1 MSEVAVQDIELTI
14 PGFTIAARVW
24 GPPDGKP
31 VLCAHGWLDNAASF
45 DRLAPLL
52 EGFRLVVIDL
62 PGHGRSAHLPAGA
75 TYHFIDILP
84 RLVDVADMLG
94 WQKFSL
100 LCHSMGAGAA
110 SLLAGTIPKRID
122 RVVLLDGLGPT
133 SAPGARAAEQL
144 EKALTERGTL
154 AAKSPRTFQT
164 PEEAVELIAQIYQIS
179 PENAAVLM
187 SRGLTQSRHGDGRT
201 TWHFT
206 YDLRLRAATSLYMT
220 ESQVL
225 SFFARI
231 SAPTLLIRPDDGWP
245 FDPNMMHTRIEAIP
259 HLELLRVPGNHHVHL
274 EHPERIAP
282 AVQSFLEAADM

>member
-1 MSEVAVQDIELTI
+1 MPQVSVQDIELTI

-52 EGFRLVVIDL
+52 RGFRLVVIDL
-62 PGHGRSAHLPAGA
+62 PGHGRSAHLPQGA

-84 RLVDVADMLG
+84 RMIDVADALG

-110 SLLAGTIPKRID
+110 SLLAGTVPERIE

-144 EKALTERGTL
+144 HKALTERRVL
-154 AAKSPRTFQT
+154 ATKSPRAFRS
-164 PEEAVELIAQIYQIS
+164 PEEAAALIARIYQIS
-179 PENAAVLM
+179 PENAALLM
-187 SRGLTQSRHGDGRT
+187 TRGLTQARGETGNP
-201 TWHFT
+201 TWHFN

-220 ESQVL
+220 ESQVR

-231 SAPTLLIRPDDGWP
+231 SAPTLLVRPDDGWP
-245 FDPNMMHTRIEAIP
+245 FDPDVMQGRIRAIS
-259 HLELLRVPGNHHVHL
+259 HLDLLRVAGNHHVHL
-274 EHPERIAP
+274 EHPDRVAP
-282 AVQSFLEAADM
+282 AVQAFLDGTDA